1 MPKTAIQH
9 EELISPEPEYTAAD
23 TATVPLNIEGG
34 LSSPARKLQSYLE
47 NHWDERVDEGY
58 EDDRWSIR
66 KMMFFVFCACSA
78 FWAGI
83 IYLGTA
89 LF

>member
-1 MPKTAIQH
+1 MPKTARQH
-9 EELISPEPEYTAAD
+9 EDLVSAEPEYTAAD

-47 NHWDERVDEGY
+47 NHWDDREECAY

-66 KMMFFVFCACSA
+66 SMMLFVFAVCTA